1 MNLSIYKWVAATI
14 SIACSIIQ
22 ATAIISLQW
31 IAWIFLMISVFMWSY
46 VSYIEK
52 DKARLTQ
59 QIIFLLLSFV
69 AVYNWF
75 QHRKYEIK
83 D

>member
-1 MNLSIYKWVAATI
+1 MNLTVYKWIAATI
-14 SIACSIIQ
+14 SITCSIIQ

-46 VSYIEK
+46 VSYLEK

-59 QIIFLLLSFV
+59 QIIFILLSFV

-75 QHRKYEIK
+75 KYR
-83 D
+83 

>member
-1 MNLSIYKWVAATI
+1 MNLTIYKWIAASI
-14 SIACSIIQ
+14 SITCSVIQ

-31 IAWIFLMISVFMWSY
+31 IAWVFLMLSVFMWSY

-59 QIIFLLLSFV
+59 QVIFIILSFF

-75 QHRKYEIK
+75 QHK
-83 D
+83 

>member
-1 MNLSIYKWVAATI
+1 MNLTIYKWVAASI
-14 SIACSIIQ
+14 SITCSIIQ

-59 QIIFLLLSFV
+59 QIIFILLSFV

-75 QHRKYEIK
+75 KYR
-83 D
+83 

>member
-1 MNLSIYKWVAATI
+1 MNLTIYKWVAASI
-14 SIACSIIQ
+14 SITCSIIQ

-59 QIIFLLLSFV
+59 QIIFIVLSFF

-75 QHRKYEIK
+75 QHK
-83 D
+83 

>member
-1 MNLSIYKWVAATI
+1 MNLTIYKWVAATI
-14 SIACSIIQ
+14 SITCSIIQ

-59 QIIFLLLSFV
+59 QIIFILLSFV

-75 QHRKYEIK
+75 KYR
-83 D
+83 

>member
-1 MNLSIYKWVAATI
+1 MNLTIYKWIAASI
-14 SIACSIIQ
+14 SITCSVIQ

-31 IAWIFLMISVFMWSY
+31 IAWVFLMLSVFMWSY
-46 VSYIEK
+46 VSYLEK

-59 QIIFLLLSFV
+59 QVIFIILSFF

-75 QHRKYEIK
+75 QHK
-83 D
+83 

>member
-1 MNLSIYKWVAATI
+1 MNLKIYKWIAASI
-14 SIACSIIQ
+14 SIACSIMQ

-31 IAWIFLMISVFMWSY
+31 IAWIFLMVSVIMWSY

-52 DKARLTQ
+52 DRPRLAQ
-59 QIIFLLLSFV
+59 QAVFILLSFV

-75 QHRKYEIK
+75 QHR
-83 D
+83 

>member
-1 MNLSIYKWVAATI
+1 MNLSIYKWIAATI
-14 SIACSIIQ
+14 SIVCSIIQ

-75 QHRKYEIK
+75 QHR
-83 D
+83 

>member
-59 QIIFLLLSFV
+59 QIIFLLLSFI

-75 QHRKYEIK
+75 QYR
-83 D
+83 

>member
-59 QIIFLLLSFV
+59 QIIFFTS
-69 AVYNWF
+69 
-75 QHRKYEIK
+75 
-83 D
+83 

>member
-59 QIIFLLLSFV
+59 QIIFILLSFV

-75 QHRKYEIK
+75 QYR
-83 D
+83 

>member
-1 MNLSIYKWVAATI
+1 MNLTVYKWIAASI
-14 SIACSIIQ
+14 SITCSIIQ

-31 IAWIFLMISVFMWSY
+31 IAWVFLMLSVFMWSY

-59 QIIFLLLSFV
+59 QIIFIILSFF

-75 QHRKYEIK
+75 QHK
-83 D
+83 